1 MRADGSNA
9 LQTLLTR
16 RSVAALKLGEPGP
29 TAAQIDT
36 AIAAA
41 LRAPDHNNLKPWR
54 CVLIQGEARRRLS
67 ELLFERMREREP
79 QTPAAKLEKVRN
91 NPLAAPLVIAIGARL
106 RQDRKVPE
114 QEQLLSC
121 GAATMNLQNAF
132 HAQGFASIW
141 LTGGNAY
148 DPQVAQ
154 TLGFA
159 ADECCLGF
167 VYVGSGAAPD
177 SLVPPMNPSEHVR
190 EWKG

>member
-1 MRADGSNA
+1 MRGDSSNVLDA
-9 LQTLLTR
+9 LLTR

-29 TAAQIDT
+29 SAAQIET

-54 CVLIQGEARRRLS
+54 CVLIRGEARKRLS
-67 ELLFERMREREP
+67 ELLYARMREREP
-79 QTPAAKLEKVRN
+79 QTPEAKLEKVRN
-91 NPLAAPLVIAIGARL
+91 NPLAAPLVIAIGARI

-132 HAQGFASIW
+132 YAQGFASIW

-148 DPQVAQ
+148 DAQVIQA
-154 TLGFA
+154 LGFA
-159 ADECCLGF
+159 ADERCLGF
-167 VYVGSGAAPD
+167 VYVGTGAAPD
-177 SLVPPMNPSEHVR
+177 SLALPVNYSEHVR